1 MTWDFKT
8 QTKVFWFVDKNNVLI
23 IIIKKK
29 PNLLTTQGFFAV
41 KSKRTVL
48 CDLNSRGIQTCEQQF
63 VSLSKVN
70 QTKRS
75 PCFPHPQCTAR
86 HDLNR

>member
-1 MTWDFKT
+1 MTWDFKA

-23 IIIKKK
+23 IIKKT
-29 PNLLTTQGFFAV
+29 NLLTTQGFFAV

-48 CDLNSRGIQTCEQQF
+48 CDLNSRGIQTFEQEF
-63 VSLSKVN
+63 VSLSEVN

-75 PCFPHPQCTAR
+75 PCFPHQQCTAT

>member
-23 IIIKKK
+23 IIIKKT
-29 PNLLTTQGFFAV
+29 NLLTTQGFFTV

-48 CDLNSRGIQTCEQQF
+48 CDLNPRGI
-63 VSLSKVN
+63 
-70 QTKRS
+70 
-75 PCFPHPQCTAR
+75 
-86 HDLNR
+86 